1 MPPDPRIV
9 RRDDEIPP
17 VLQEDF
23 AGPGGVRE
31 PRLFY
36 RKNFGK
42 LRSEERLTKK
52 SAGSGR
58 RSGGAPGDRIGDLTE
73 IRDGFF
79 RQYVNGRI
87 YFRSGLTAC
96 HVLGAIG
103 DRYSLYGGPGG
114 WLGWPT
120 SDELPFD
127 GGAVSR
133 FQNGA
138 IYWWPDTGPIPL
150 GDVIVRYTG
159 LACFGETMVT
169 EALSSSD
176 EPYVIFC
183 TTPAVPVTPSTVR
196 TRIYGGDDDEY
207 GGVDQGDS
215 RLDNIELYR
224 GLPHGLSLTRCSVST
239 VPATRTHCAT
249 RSGTPSRGES
259 TRSVRPTNA
268 RGARWTPASIP
279 R

>member
-1 MPPDPRIV
+1 M
-9 RRDDEIPP
+9 
-17 VLQEDF
+17 
-23 AGPGGVRE
+23 
-31 PRLFY
+31 
-36 RKNFGK
+36 
-42 LRSEERLTKK
+42 
-52 SAGSGR
+52 
-58 RSGGAPGDRIGDLTE
+58 
-73 IRDGFF
+73 
-79 RQYVNGRI
+79 
-87 YFRSGLTAC
+87 
-96 HVLGAIG
+96 
-103 DRYSLYGGPGG
+103 
-114 WLGWPT
+114 GWPT

-196 TRIYGGDDDEY
+196 TRIHGGDDDEY

-224 GLPHGLSLTRCSVST
+224 GLPHGLSLTAVLCEHDSGNPDALRDKIRNAFEGGVDAVRAPHQRAGGTVDAGFYPALAGWVGPKIAATIPSDSEFIGQVTFPVTAKTLVTMAIAPPKDFRAIQWDVDSPLISGEGGSYKVYLSVE
-239 VPATRTHCAT
+239 AA
-249 RSGTPSRGES
+249 SGP
-259 TRSVRPTNA
+259 
-268 RGARWTPASIP
+268 
-279 R
+279 

>member
-1 MPPDPRIV
+1 MREDRCDQKILKEAISC
-9 RRDDEIPP
+9 RLIPGSCVETTKYLP
-17 VLQEDF
+17 FSRKNF

-196 TRIYGGDDDEY
+196 TAGMTTNTEVWTRAI
-207 GGVDQGDS
+207 
-215 RLDNIELYR
+215 LDWTI
-224 GLPHGLSLTRCSVST
+224 SSST
-239 VPATRTHCAT
+239 ADFHTACR
-249 RSGTPSRGES
+249 SRG
-259 TRSVRPTNA
+259 A
-268 RGARWTPASIP
+268 L
-279 R
+279 